1 MGLVVILLLAVVVLA
16 VVGAAVMGIVA
27 QLLWW
32 ALIGL
37 VIGALARL
45 VVPGPRGLGLLE
57 TALFGI
63 AGALLGGIV
72 ARAFDVGSVIQFV
85 IAVLVAAVLIA
96 AFGSASR
103 DRETAS

>member
-72 ARAFDVGSVIQFV
+72 ARALDVGGVIQFV

-103 DRETAS
+103 DRGTAS